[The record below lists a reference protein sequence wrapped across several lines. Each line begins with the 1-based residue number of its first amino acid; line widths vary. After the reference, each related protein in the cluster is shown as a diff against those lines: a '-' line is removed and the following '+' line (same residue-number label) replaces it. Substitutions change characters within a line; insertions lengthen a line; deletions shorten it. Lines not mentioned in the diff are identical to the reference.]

1 MTTQRALGIAGA
13 CVLVAAAAA
22 CGADKAAEVRAED
35 EQAWTA
41 PAVFIDCDAPG
52 IEPGCVG
59 EGVEGEYA
67 SLDAADVTNPWQ
79 ICVTVPHLKDPIWVA
94 TNYGVT
100 AESRRLGVEMRFS
113 DAGGYTGTTEQV
125 KQIED
130 CTAQGAD
137 AIIVGAV
144 SQDALNP
151 AIQQALDAGVVVVDY
166 GNGVTA
172 DVPGHAIVDYYN
184 MGHAIGEELVKQGDS
199 HRVVLLPGP
208 AGAGWSERSVLGFRD
223 AIAGSDVELLDVKYG
238 ETAKEVQLSLVEDSV
253 SAYPDVDAMVGT
265 ATTLDVAH
273 GVLAERGLADK
284 IGLWGTY
291 LVPTTMELLESGR
304 VVCAPTEQPVR
315 TSRMAVDL
323 AVRLLENKPE
333 REGIERMGPLP
344 LTVCGPAA
352 ESADNLAEFD
362 TTTSFA
368 PDGWSPV
375 TDVEPGEAK

>member
-1 MTTQRALGIAGA
+1 MTQ
-13 CVLVAAAAA
+13 
-22 CGADKAAEVRAED
+22 
-35 EQAWTA
+35 
-41 PAVFIDCDAPG
+41 
-52 IEPGCVG
+52 
-59 EGVEGEYA
+59 
-67 SLDAADVTNPWQ
+67 PWQ

-94 TNYGVT
+94 TNYGMT
-100 AESRRLGVEMRFS
+100 AESRRLGLEMRFS

-151 AIQQALDAGVVVVDY
+151 VIQQAIDAGVVVVDY

-184 MGHAIGEELVKQGDS
+184 MGHAIGEQLVALNKAK
-199 HRVVLLPGP
+199 RVVLLPGP
-208 AGAGWSERSVLGFRD
+208 AGAGWSERSVLGFKD
-223 AIAGSDVELLDVKYG
+223 ALAGSDVELLDVKYG
-238 ETAKEVQLSLVEDSV
+238 ETAREVQLALVEDSV
-253 SAYPDVDAMVGT
+253 SAYPDLDAIVGT
-265 ATTLDVAH
+265 ATTVDVAH
-273 GVLAERGLADK
+273 GVLAERGLAEK
-284 IGLWGTY
+284 ISLWATY
-291 LVPTTMELLESGR
+291 LVPTTMELLETGR

-323 AVRLLENKPE
+323 AVRLLEGKPQK
-333 REGIERMGPLP
+333 EGFERMGPLP

-352 ESADNLAEFD
+352 GEADNLADFD

-375 TDVEPGEAK
+375 SNVKPGDNQ